1 MENLNILTVG
11 FNMNKKNTLDVGLNS
26 ELLALFSSEEE
37 FMSLIDMEALREVIF
52 PLANAIITK
61 AKEVEGNE

>member
-37 FMSLIDMEALREVIF
+37 FMSLIDMEALQEVLF
-52 PLANAIITK
+52 PLVNAIITK